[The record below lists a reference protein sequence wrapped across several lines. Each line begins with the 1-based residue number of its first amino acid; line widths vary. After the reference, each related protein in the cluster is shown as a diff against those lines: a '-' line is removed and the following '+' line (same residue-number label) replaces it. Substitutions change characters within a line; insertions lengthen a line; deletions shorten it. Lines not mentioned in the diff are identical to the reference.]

1 MSHYPP
7 KSFTKRE
14 REIARQLAD
23 PNVNQRW
30 AAEWIEA
37 RKLEVQAMWSER
49 ERQTRCGESEQRVE
63 TTVIRIDRS
72 RKRICLEAK

>member
-7 KSFTKRE
+7 PSFSKRE
-14 REIARQLAD
+14 REIARLLAD
-23 PNVNQRW
+23 PSVDERW

-49 ERQTRCGESEQRVE
+49 ERQTRCGQQEQRVE